1 MIHIL
6 NHNDEIIDYF
16 DINDGD
22 ILEPDMVR
30 NIETLEDTLEFA
42 VLTERSINVQH
53 RNRVIIQDNENVYR
67 EFIIMQYE
75 SNIDGF
81 TTVSC
86 VGSHLEDFASAKP
99 IEPQRL
105 ERYTTNQ
112 AITFMAADTGW
123 ELAPDNEW
131 SGTRTTSWSSWQDRL
146 SLLKQLQTTYDMR
159 LSFYIELGT
168 NTVKHRYVKLKEV
181 NPMFNGE
188 EIVYGEN
195 MIDLKRSVDF
205 TDVATALVALGP
217 EDDDGNRIIIEEHD
231 DEAQEQLGLPY
242 RYLWQIYEPES
253 DDNKMTEK
261 RLRTL
266 ARTKLNKIKE
276 ASVSYTIQ
284 STQLDVKVGDMIRV
298 KNEDFTPELY
308 VEAEIIEIKYN
319 AYTKLCDYKFGIL
332 TEYTRDEVY
341 EQFNRLL
348 ETLRKR
354 LENISHN
361 TENIINERF
370 EEELKDLERYIH
382 KSPTPPLN
390 PKEGDLWLDTS
401 HNQVAVLKRYEN
413 GQWIKSSVSEAHD
426 INAPTREEAMYQ
438 MITERA
444 HRLKNM
450 MLNNFGLYNNLTN
463 HKYYMDL
470 PQEIRDMFSKS
481 FVAQS
486 NAYSKFESDFE
497 YINSEQPTIGLILTA
512 MESAIKFEELS
523 IDHSNAYA
531 QIRAALDNYLEI
543 LQRQYSDAKHEEALR
558 AVADKF
564 GLEVVD
570 GMLVGDANFIDNMNE
585 IKEDLQKQLDEAR
598 KAFED
603 LEIGGRNLI
612 PAFTNS
618 RWKIP
623 ENGTVI
629 EDYRLKYLANSGHI
643 RSEVNIDVEPN
654 SDYTFTFNTENGR
667 WYIYNEDDSILTQG
681 SSSVSANESTTFNT
695 GENESVRLLLNTWS
709 QLISEDRI
717 FWELQLEKGTVP
729 TDWTP
734 ALEDTDNK
742 ITNINQSITNIE
754 GQLKSTVNKDT
765 FDLLNETVTK
775 QGTTIEQTAKQLQSK
790 ADKSL
795 VDTLSGKVTSQGTL
809 LTQTAKE
816 VSSKANQQEL
826 DETKA
831 IVKEQDTNIK
841 QNAAGIALRAKSSEL
856 DTVKDRVDKSEAD
869 ITVNSKKI
877 AAKVDSATYTTDKKG
892 IIERLETGESERV
905 QLSNEISDRVKLTD
919 YNAYK
924 GQQANAITQ
933 LETEISQNGKTIAL
947 KANQSALDS
956 LDRTLSK
963 KQSELEIEAGRIE
976 GTVKGLNTQLQD
988 ATASF
993 KATTDGLKGLVQ
1005 ENARGIGKN
1014 TSLIEQKAREI
1025 NLSIETR
1032 TSGGRN
1038 LLPYSDLPED
1048 RGHWGT
1054 NYSSSGT
1061 TLNINNINFSSYLW
1075 INKDSTGTGTAIVAA
1090 SPSFTVVEGKE
1101 LTISFQATGFQNAYD
1116 DMRYMAW
1123 IPTGQSNQRIDTPK
1137 RTQIGTEANKP
1148 VYQYEVTTTP
1158 NFTGE
1163 TYIIFGTRRED
1174 VSKAARFYLKNA
1186 KVEEGNT
1193 ASGWSVSP
1201 TDTAERWAEIK
1212 LTTDKI
1218 TSEVGKKVGQN
1229 EVISSINQTAE
1240 KVKIDANKIELTA
1253 GSEIRLAVDGLNG
1266 LGKASNMLRH
1276 TLVSE
1281 ENLKY
1286 FKNMNGGINVDTSVS
1301 TLDGQTYYL
1310 VRAHGSQIPS
1320 HVAVLV
1326 NRYADPRIRWEKGK
1340 DYKLSFKARKSSR
1353 TSDFRYTYI
1362 MRNDGA
1368 NQSLGSPTKI
1378 TPSEGVNEYLYE
1390 FDINPNW
1397 SSDEG
1402 YILIGLQPESNAYK
1416 GYWLRVRDIMLQ
1428 EGTVATAYVPH
1439 SSEMVGT
1446 GNLFSAINLDST
1458 NAKISGNK
1466 IELVGDVDMV
1476 NGTTRI
1482 KSLNLNRAVVT
1493 GGTGKNVITL
1503 NNNEFVSRGYFTRTW
1518 AGETDTAQLNLGIWH
1533 GRIMI
1538 SNENTGYNLYLT
1550 EKGLSTTMAGATAGY
1565 SAGTLE
1571 FHSQRFNETSRGV
1584 TLHSTFGAVA
1594 LVSDESAIVTRSR
1607 LTNNI
1612 ESEDYSVYVRPF
1624 MKTRPGINE
1633 FQFYVKDNSSGLAT
1647 DGAILFGSITKG
1659 SNYGSGIRFKKDN
1672 RNRATVYATNLNGDI
1687 GTGDFDADQF
1697 WGTGFGSKAT
1707 NLYAMASKELRVT
1720 DKRGYNNG
1728 NPIYSDIRARKI
1740 HTTSNYAFENHGSG
1754 NTYFGVGTAEMRITD
1769 NNHYN
1774 GGNPGYR
1781 DIRFANWR
1789 AMSHE
1794 KYKYDIKEWNLSV
1807 LPIFTE
1813 ELQLHTFK
1821 LKTER
1826 DSEKD
1831 LIHQGI
1837 ILRENSNDDRFPAEW
1852 REGDGFNGNKVLWWT
1867 VKGVQELAQEN
1878 YKKDE
1883 IIKEQGAKIEE
1894 LQKRMRE
1901 VMALLNK

>member
-1 MIHIL
+1 MLHIL
-6 NHNDEIIDYF
+6 NHNDEIVDYF
-16 DINDGD
+16 DISDGD
-22 ILEPDMVR
+22 ILNPNIVR
-30 NIETLEDTLEFA
+30 NIETLEDTLEFS
-42 VLTERSINVQH
+42 VISERSLHVQE
-53 RNRVIIQDNENVYR
+53 RNRVIIKDNENEYR

-75 SNIDGF
+75 GNIDGF
-81 TTVSC
+81 TDVSC

-99 IEPQRL
+99 FKPQKL
-105 ERYTTNQ
+105 ERYSTNQ
-112 AITFMAADTGW
+112 AITFLSADTGW

-131 SGTRTTSWSSWQDRL
+131 SGLRTTSWSSWKDRL
-146 SLLKQLQTTYDMR
+146 SILKQLQTTYDMR

-168 NTVKHRYVKLKEV
+168 NRVKHRYVKLVKV
-181 NPMFNGE
+181 NPIFNGE
-188 EIVYGEN
+188 EIVYGDN

-205 TDVATALVALGP
+205 TDVATALIALGP
-217 EDDDGNRIIIEEHD
+217 EDDDGNRLIIEMKD

-253 DDNKMTEK
+253 DDTKMTES
-261 RLRTL
+261 RLKTL
-266 ARTKLNKIKE
+266 ARTKLNKVKS
-276 ASVSYTIQ
+276 ASVTYTIQ

-319 AYTKLCDYKFGIL
+319 AFNKLCDYKFGIL
-332 TEYTRDEVY
+332 TEYTREEVY
-341 EQFNRLL
+341 EQFNKLL

-354 LENISHN
+354 LENLKHN

-426 INAPTREEAMYQ
+426 INAPTREETMYQ

-486 NAYSKFESDFE
+486 NAYSKFESDFN

-512 MESAIKFEELS
+512 MESAIQFEELS
-523 IDHSNAYA
+523 IDYSNAYA
-531 QIRAALDNYLEI
+531 QIRAVLDNYLEI
-543 LQRQYSDAKHEEALR
+543 LQRQYSEEKYLDALK
-558 AVADKF
+558 AVADRIE
-564 GLEVVD
+564 GIEVVE
-570 GMLVGDANFIDNMNE
+570 GQLVGGIDVSKDVTTVLQEVKDDFLKDTVSREQYNTDMNG
-585 IKEDLQKQLDEAR
+585 IVEDLKHEQTERLQLANQITDR
-598 KAFED
+598 V
-603 LEIGGRNLI
+603 
-612 PAFTNS
+612 T
-618 RWKIP
+618 
-623 ENGTVI
+623 I
-629 EDYRLKYLANSGHI
+629 EDY
-643 RSEVNIDVEPN
+643 E
-654 SDYTFTFNTENGR
+654 
-667 WYIYNEDDSILTQG
+667 
-681 SSSVSANESTTFNT
+681 
-695 GENESVRLLLNTWS
+695 
-709 QLISEDRI
+709 
-717 FWELQLEKGTVP
+717 
-729 TDWTP
+729 
-734 ALEDTDNK
+734 
-742 ITNINQSITNIE
+742 
-754 GQLKSTVNKDT
+754 
-765 FDLLNETVTK
+765 
-775 QGTTIEQTAKQLQSK
+775 
-790 ADKSL
+790 
-795 VDTLSGKVTSQGTL
+795 
-809 LTQTAKE
+809 
-816 VSSKANQQEL
+816 
-826 DETKA
+826 
-831 IVKEQDTNIK
+831 
-841 QNAAGIALRAKSSEL
+841 
-856 DTVKDRVDKSEAD
+856 
-869 ITVNSKKI
+869 
-877 AAKVDSATYTTDKKG
+877 
-892 IIERLETGESERV
+892 
-905 QLSNEISDRVKLTD
+905 
-919 YNAYK
+919 AYK
-924 GQQANAITQ
+924 GQQAGTISR
-933 LETEISQNGKTIAL
+933 LETSIDQNGKIIAL
-947 KANQSALDS
+947 KADAEDLDS
-956 LDRTLSK
+956 LDKTLSK

-976 GTVKGLNTQLQD
+976 GTVKGLNTQLQE

-993 KATTDGLKGLVQ
+993 KTTTDGLKGLVQ
-1005 ENARGIGKN
+1005 ENATGIGKN

-1025 NLSIETR
+1025 RLSIDTR

-1048 RGHWGT
+1048 LRYWGT
-1054 NYSSSGT
+1054 NYSTSGT
-1061 TLNINNINFSSYLW
+1061 TLNINNFNFSSYLW
-1075 INKDSTGTGTAIVAA
+1075 VNKDASGTGTSIVAS
-1090 SPSFTVVEGKE
+1090 SPRFTVVEGTE
-1101 LTISFQATGFQNAYD
+1101 LTISFQATGFQNSYD

-1123 IPTGQSNQRIDTPK
+1123 IPIGQDNQSIDTPK
-1137 RTQIGTEANKP
+1137 RTQIGTEANKK

-1163 TYIIFGTRRED
+1163 AYIIFGTRRQD

-1193 ASGWSVSP
+1193 SSGWSVSP

-1212 LTTDKI
+1212 LTTDNI
-1218 TSEVGKKVGQN
+1218 SSEVGKKVGQN

-1286 FKNMNGGINVDTSVS
+1286 FTNINGGTNVDTSVS
-1301 TLDGQTYYL
+1301 NLDGQTYYL
-1310 VRAHGSQIPS
+1310 ARALSSQSPS
-1320 HVAVLV
+1320 YVAVQV

-1353 TSDFRYTYI
+1353 TTDFLYTYI

-1368 NQSLGSPTKI
+1368 NQSLGRPTRI

-1402 YILIGLQPESNAYK
+1402 YLLIGLQPESNANE
-1416 GYWLRVRDIMLQ
+1416 GYWLRIRDIMLQ

-1446 GNLFSAINLDST
+1446 GNLFSAINLDDTGSQ
-1458 NAKISGNK
+1458 ISGKK

-1550 EKGLSTTMAGATAGY
+1550 EKGLSTTMAGATEGY

-1584 TLHSTFGAVA
+1584 TLHSTFGTVA
-1594 LVSDESAIVTRSR
+1594 LISDESTIVTRSK

-1612 ESEDYSVYVRPF
+1612 ESEDYSVYIRPF
-1624 MKTRPGINE
+1624 MKTRPGTNE
-1633 FQFYVKDNSSGLAT
+1633 FQFYIKDGGSVKST
-1647 DGAILFGSITKG
+1647 DGTLLYNGEASVR
-1659 SNYGSGIRFKKDN
+1659 GSGIRFSKSGIP
-1672 RNRATVYATNLNGDI
+1672 TIYATNSNGDI
-1687 GTGDFDADQF
+1687 GSGNFDADQF
-1697 WGTGFGSKAT
+1697 WGTGFGSKST
-1707 NLYAMASKELRVT
+1707 NLYAMVEDGGEFRVT
-1720 DKRGYNNG
+1720 DKRGYNGG
-1728 NPIYSDIRARKI
+1728 NTYYEDIRAKEI
-1740 HTTSNYAFENHGSG
+1740 KSHGGFYSTHTSG
-1754 NTYFGVGTAEMRITD
+1754 NTYMGVATGEFRVTD
-1769 NNHYN
+1769 NNFYN
-1774 GGNPGYR
+1774 GGNTTYR
-1781 DIRFANWR
+1781 DIKFANWR

-1794 KYKYDIKEWNLSV
+1794 KYKHDIKEWDLNV
-1807 LPIFTE
+1807 LPIFVE
-1813 ELQLHTFK
+1813 ELKLHTYK
-1821 LKTER
+1821 LNS
-1826 DSEKD
+1826 DSDTEKD

-1837 ILRENSNDDRFPAEW
+1837 ILRENSNDDRFPSEW

-1883 IIKEQGAKIEE
+1883 IIKEQGAEIEE
-1894 LQKRMRE
+1894 LKKQMSE
-1901 VMALLNK
+1901 VLALLNKE